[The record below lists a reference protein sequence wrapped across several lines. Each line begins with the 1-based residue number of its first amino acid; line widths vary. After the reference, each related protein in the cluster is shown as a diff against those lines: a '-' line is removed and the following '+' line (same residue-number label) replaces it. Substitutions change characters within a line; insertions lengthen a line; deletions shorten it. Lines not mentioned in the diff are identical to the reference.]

1 MPPRSKRDHRLLF
14 GDVLPIRRC
23 SELFLS
29 DLERRWQASVT
40 MEGLCAVVER
50 HAREGLGV
58 YVRYCSN
65 QVHQDKTLR
74 KLR

>member
-1 MPPRSKRDHRLLF
+1 
-14 GDVLPIRRC
+14 
-23 SELFLS
+23 
-29 DLERRWQASVT
+29 